1 MAKKKQRKQGQQ
13 FLSPEQNLKQRARM
27 LEIGKCYMTDLT
39 EYGLGHVI
47 VTRNHTGGK
56 VSMAD
61 YLVDIY
67 CLGVKDSF
75 YRIRM
80 EDYEVED
87 IVDQLDAK
95 ECSYHEAHNWVY
107 GAIAFA
113 EEAGIEPEK
122 GFNLTQFML
131 EEDNDEIP
139 LIEYE
144 YGKDGKHFLVA
155 HSRQEANKYLPL
167 LEKNLGEGNYDFIV
181 EATPDF
187 NDDERD

>member
-1 MAKKKQRKQGQQ
+1 MAKKKQKKQGQQ
-13 FLSPEQNLKQRARM
+13 FLTPEQYLKQRART

-95 ECSYHEAHNWVY
+95 ECSYNEAHNWIY
-107 GAIAFA
+107 GAIAYA
-113 EEAGIEPEK
+113 EEAGIEPDK
-122 GFNLTQFML
+122 SFGLTQYML

-181 EATPDF
+181 EATPDY
-187 NDDERD
+187 DDYDE

>member
-1 MAKKKQRKQGQQ
+1 MAKKKQKKQGQQ
-13 FLSPEQNLKQRARM
+13 FLTPEQYLKQRARM

-107 GAIAFA
+107 GSIAFA
-113 EEAGIEPEK
+113 EEAGIEPDK
-122 GFNLTQFML
+122 SFGLTQYML

-181 EATPDF
+181 EATPDY
-187 NDDERD
+187 DDYDE

>member
-1 MAKKKQRKQGQQ
+1 MAKKKQKKQQQQ
-13 FLSPEQNLKQRARM
+13 FLSPEQYLKQRARM

-87 IVDQLDAK
+87 IVDHLDAK

-122 GFNLTQFML
+122 GFNLTQYML

>member
-1 MAKKKQRKQGQQ
+1 MAKKKQKKQGQQ
-13 FLSPEQNLKQRARM
+13 FLSPEQYLKQRARM

-75 YRIRM
+75 YRLRM

-113 EEAGIEPEK
+113 EEAGIEPDK
-122 GFNLTQFML
+122 SFHLTQYML

-155 HSRQEANKYLPL
+155 HSRQEANRYLPL